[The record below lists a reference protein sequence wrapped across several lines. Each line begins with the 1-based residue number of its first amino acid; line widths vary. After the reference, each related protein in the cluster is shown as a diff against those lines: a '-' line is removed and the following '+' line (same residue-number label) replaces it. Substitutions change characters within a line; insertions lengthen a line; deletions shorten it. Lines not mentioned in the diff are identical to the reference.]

1 MVAENQPGHIDQI
14 KQTNAGAVYRLIDQ
28 LGPVSRIDLSR
39 LAQLAPAS
47 ITKIVREMLEA
58 HLVQELEIKEAGNRG
73 RPAVG
78 LVVETEAWHYLSL
91 RISRGEIFLAL
102 RDLSSK
108 LVVEESQELA
118 LKDDLPLLDRIIS
131 HIDQFFIRH
140 QKKLERLTSIA
151 ITLPGIIDTENGI
164 VHRMPFYEDVKEMPL
179 GEALEQ
185 HTGVPVYIQH
195 DISAWTMAEALFGAS
210 RGARDVIQVV
220 IDHNVGAGVIT
231 DGHLLHAGSSS
242 LVEIGHTQVD
252 PYGKRCYCGNHGC
265 LETIASV
272 DSILELA
279 QLRLNQSM
287 SSMLH
292 GQPLTVDSL
301 CQAALRG
308 DLLAKDIIT
317 GVGAHVGRILAIMV
331 NLFNPQKILIGSPLS
346 KAADILFPVISDS
359 IRQQAL
365 PAYSQHISVES
376 TQFSNQ
382 GTMAGAALVKDAMY
396 TLPEAVSRRSLGLPA
411 EKICSVYRESDI
423 VPGEQTATSILK
435 QRTKNLAPLPYA
447 HQQQKSPQEKTV
459 VSITVDPES
468 PESFMKLP
476 KRRRWVKEKYTRWVK
491 TQPCA
496 CCGMPADDPHH
507 LIGHGQGGMG
517 TKAHD
522 LFVLPLCRKHHNE
535 LHTDTVAFEDKYGS
549 QLELIF
555 RFIDRALAIGVLA

>member
-210 RGARDVIQVV
+210 
-220 IDHNVGAGVIT
+220 VIT

-396 TLPEAVSRRSLGLPA
+396 NGSL
-411 EKICSVYRESDI
+411 
-423 VPGEQTATSILK
+423 
-435 QRTKNLAPLPYA
+435 
-447 HQQQKSPQEKTV
+447 
-459 VSITVDPES
+459 
-468 PESFMKLP
+468 
-476 KRRRWVKEKYTRWVK
+476 
-491 TQPCA
+491 
-496 CCGMPADDPHH
+496 
-507 LIGHGQGGMG
+507 LIRLLQG
-517 TKAHD
+517 
-522 LFVLPLCRKHHNE
+522 
-535 LHTDTVAFEDKYGS
+535 
-549 QLELIF
+549 
-555 RFIDRALAIGVLA
+555 

>member
-1 MVAENQPGHIDQI
+1 MVADSQPGHIDQI

-58 HLVQELEIKEAGNRG
+58 HLVQETEIQEPGSRG

-91 RISRGEIFLAL
+91 RISRGEIHLAL

-108 LVVEESQELA
+108 LVVEEQQP
-118 LKDDLPLLDRIIS
+118 LPLVSDEPFIS
-131 HIDQFFIRH
+131 RVITHIDHFFIRH
-140 QKKLERLTSIA
+140 QHQLERLTAIA

-164 VHRMPFYEDVKEMPL
+164 VHRMPFYEDVKDMAL
-179 GEALEQ
+179 GEALEA

-231 DGHLLHAGSSS
+231 DGRLLHAGSSS

-252 PYGKRCYCGNHGC
+252 PYGKRCYCGNNGC

-272 DSILELA
+272 DSVLELA
-279 QLRLNQSM
+279 QQRMSQSM

-292 GQPLTVDSL
+292 GKPLSVESL
-301 CQAALRG
+301 CQAAQDG

-317 GVGAHVGRILAIMV
+317 GVGTNVGRILAIMV

-346 KAADILFPVISDS
+346 HAADILFPAISDC
-359 IRQQAL
+359 IRQQSL
-365 PAYSQHISVES
+365 PAYSRHMVVES

-396 TLPEAVSRRSLGLPA
+396 NGSL
-411 EKICSVYRESDI
+411 
-423 VPGEQTATSILK
+423 
-435 QRTKNLAPLPYA
+435 
-447 HQQQKSPQEKTV
+447 
-459 VSITVDPES
+459 
-468 PESFMKLP
+468 
-476 KRRRWVKEKYTRWVK
+476 
-491 TQPCA
+491 
-496 CCGMPADDPHH
+496 
-507 LIGHGQGGMG
+507 LIRLLQG
-517 TKAHD
+517 
-522 LFVLPLCRKHHNE
+522 
-535 LHTDTVAFEDKYGS
+535 
-549 QLELIF
+549 
-555 RFIDRALAIGVLA
+555 

>member
-118 LKDDLPLLDRIIS
+118 LKDDSPLLERIIS

-242 LVEIGHTQVD
+242 LVEIGHTGRPVW
-252 PYGKRCYCGNHGC
+252 
-265 LETIASV
+265 ET
-272 DSILELA
+272 
-279 QLRLNQSM
+279 
-287 SSMLH
+287 
-292 GQPLTVDSL
+292 
-301 CQAALRG
+301 
-308 DLLAKDIIT
+308 LL
-317 GVGAHVGRILAIMV
+317 L
-331 NLFNPQKILIGSPLS
+331 
-346 KAADILFPVISDS
+346 
-359 IRQQAL
+359 
-365 PAYSQHISVES
+365 
-376 TQFSNQ
+376 
-382 GTMAGAALVKDAMY
+382 
-396 TLPEAVSRRSLGLPA
+396 
-411 EKICSVYRESDI
+411 RES
-423 VPGEQTATSILK
+423 
-435 QRTKNLAPLPYA
+435 RLPRN
-447 HQQQKSPQEKTV
+447 HRQ
-459 VSITVDPES
+459 
-468 PESFMKLP
+468 
-476 KRRRWVKEKYTRWVK
+476 
-491 TQPCA
+491 
-496 CCGMPADDPHH
+496 CG
-507 LIGHGQGGMG
+507 Q
-517 TKAHD
+517 
-522 LFVLPLCRKHHNE
+522 
-535 LHTDTVAFEDKYGS
+535 YS
-549 QLELIF
+549 
-555 RFIDRALAIGVLA
+555 

>member
-118 LKDDLPLLDRIIS
+118 LKDDSPLLDRIIS

-220 IDHNVGAGVIT
+220 
-231 DGHLLHAGSSS
+231 
-242 LVEIGHTQVD
+242 IGHTQVD

-396 TLPEAVSRRSLGLPA
+396 NGSL
-411 EKICSVYRESDI
+411 
-423 VPGEQTATSILK
+423 
-435 QRTKNLAPLPYA
+435 
-447 HQQQKSPQEKTV
+447 
-459 VSITVDPES
+459 
-468 PESFMKLP
+468 
-476 KRRRWVKEKYTRWVK
+476 
-491 TQPCA
+491 
-496 CCGMPADDPHH
+496 
-507 LIGHGQGGMG
+507 LIRLLQG
-517 TKAHD
+517 
-522 LFVLPLCRKHHNE
+522 
-535 LHTDTVAFEDKYGS
+535 
-549 QLELIF
+549 
-555 RFIDRALAIGVLA
+555 

>member
-1 MVAENQPGHIDQI
+1 MVADSQPGHIDQI

-28 LGPVSRIDLSR
+28 LGPVSRIDLS
-39 LAQLAPAS
+39 
-47 ITKIVREMLEA
+47 EA
-58 HLVQELEIKEAGNRG
+58 HLVQELEIKEAGSRG

-78 LVVETEAWHYLSL
+78 LVVETEAWHYLSI

-108 LVVEESQELA
+108 LVVEDCLEMELVSET
-118 LKDDLPLLDRIIS
+118 PLLERVITQV
-131 HIDQFFIRH
+131 DQFFIRH
-140 QKKLERLTSIA
+140 QQKLERLTSIA

-179 GEALEQ
+179 GQALEN

-272 DSILELA
+272 DSVLELA
-279 QLRLNQSM
+279 QVRLKQSM
-287 SSMLH
+287 SSSLH
-292 GQPLTVDSL
+292 GQPLTVDAL
-301 CQAALRG
+301 CLAAMQG
-308 DLLAKDIIT
+308 DLLAKDIIS
-317 GVGAHVGRILAIMV
+317 GVGTHVGRILAIMV

-346 KAADILFPVISDS
+346 KAADILFPTIADS

-365 PAYSQHISVES
+365 PAYSQHIVVES
-376 TQFSNQ
+376 TQFTNQ

-396 TLPEAVSRRSLGLPA
+396 NGSL
-411 EKICSVYRESDI
+411 
-423 VPGEQTATSILK
+423 
-435 QRTKNLAPLPYA
+435 
-447 HQQQKSPQEKTV
+447 
-459 VSITVDPES
+459 
-468 PESFMKLP
+468 
-476 KRRRWVKEKYTRWVK
+476 
-491 TQPCA
+491 
-496 CCGMPADDPHH
+496 
-507 LIGHGQGGMG
+507 LIRLLQG
-517 TKAHD
+517 
-522 LFVLPLCRKHHNE
+522 
-535 LHTDTVAFEDKYGS
+535 
-549 QLELIF
+549 
-555 RFIDRALAIGVLA
+555 